1 MIGTVLVA
9 VGITA
14 ISRPGA
20 RNARFSGQMKSLSR
34 KNTTENHVDEA
45 SSPAPA
51 DPEAALAWLE
61 TLSANHGLLAEL
73 EPETLRRLREAA
85 GRIAFPDRSDRRALI
100 VRRKRDLR
108 EQIRT
113 HDDAALDATTNRSTK
128 RSLRF
133 SVPPAHA
140 TISSDSR
147 ALLEKQAA
155 PRALPETATA
165 KQGKEA
171 TGRNESGA
179 RLREPQNCYIC
190 KVDYFDL
197 HHHYDTLCPKC
208 ADFNWA
214 KRMQTADLAGRSA
227 LVTGARVKIGFE
239 AAVMLLRAGASV
251 VVTTR
256 FPGDAARRFSQLQDF
271 EDWQKRL
278 SIFGLDLRHTPSVE
292 ALADTLNDTL
302 PALDFL
308 IHNACQ
314 TVRRPPAYYTHLLA
328 DERLDQLGP
337 EARALVE
344 GHVELLRGQQASPD
358 ASTLVMSGGM
368 VNAAMPGLAHAAT
381 LNQLDLLSEGNQ
393 AHLFP
398 TGMLDGEGQQLD
410 LREKNSWRMNLAEVS
425 TLELLEV
432 QLVNSIAPFVL
443 TARLKPLM
451 LRVPSRDK
459 HVVNVSAMEGQFYR
473 TFKTARHPHTN
484 MAKAALNMMT
494 RTSAADFVKDGIHM
508 NSVDTG
514 WVTDEDPFAQ
524 AVNKEFDQRF
534 APPLDSID
542 GAARVISP
550 IFDGF
555 NTGVHCWGQFLK
567 DYQPT
572 RW

>member
-1 MIGTVLVA
+1 
-9 VGITA
+9 
-14 ISRPGA
+14 
-20 RNARFSGQMKSLSR
+20 MKSLSR

-61 TLSANHGLLAEL
+61 TLSENHGLLAEL
-73 EPETLRRLREAA
+73 DAETLRRLREAA

-140 TISSDSR
+140 AISSDSR

-165 KQGKEA
+165 KQGKKA
-171 TGRNESGA
+171 AGRNESGA

-271 EDWQKRL
+271 AAWEKRL

-292 ALADTLNDTL
+292 ALADHLNDTL
-302 PALDFL
+302 PTLDFL

-337 EARALVE
+337 DARALVE
-344 GHVELLRGQQASPD
+344 GHVGLLRGQQESPD
-358 ASTLVMSGGM
+358 ASTLVASGGL

-381 LNQLDLLSEGNQ
+381 LNQLDLLSERDQ

-410 LREKNSWRMNLAEVS
+410 LRKKNSWRMNLAEVS

-443 TARLKPLM
+443 TGRLKPLM

-494 RTSAADFVKDGIHM
+494 RTSAADFVQDGIHM

>member
-1 MIGTVLVA
+1 
-9 VGITA
+9 
-14 ISRPGA
+14 
-20 RNARFSGQMKSLSR
+20 MKSLSR

-171 TGRNESGA
+171 TARNESGA

-197 HHHYDTLCPKC
+197 HHHYDTLCPTC

-368 VNAAMPGLAHAAT
+368 MNAAMPGLAHAAT
-381 LNQLDLLSEGNQ
+381 LNQLDLLSEANQ

-494 RTSAADFVKDGIHM
+494 RTSAADFVQDGIHM

>member
-1 MIGTVLVA
+1 
-9 VGITA
+9 
-14 ISRPGA
+14 
-20 RNARFSGQMKSLSR
+20 MKSLSR

-61 TLSANHGLLAEL
+61 TLSENHGLLAEL
-73 EPETLRRLREAA
+73 DAETLRRLREAA

-140 TISSDSR
+140 AISSDSR

-165 KQGKEA
+165 KQGKKA
-171 TGRNESGA
+171 AGRNESGA
-179 RLREPQNCYIC
+179 RLHEPQNCYIC

-271 EDWQKRL
+271 AAWEKRL

-292 ALADTLNDTL
+292 ALADHLNDTL
-302 PALDFL
+302 PTLDFL

-337 EARALVE
+337 DARALVE
-344 GHVELLRGQQASPD
+344 GHVGLLRGQQESPD
-358 ASTLVMSGGM
+358 ASTLVASGGL

-381 LNQLDLLSEGNQ
+381 LNQLDLLSEGDQ

-410 LREKNSWRMNLAEVS
+410 LRKKNSWRMNLAEVS

-443 TARLKPLM
+443 TGRLKPLM

-494 RTSAADFVKDGIHM
+494 RTSAADFVQDGIHM

>member
-1 MIGTVLVA
+1 
-9 VGITA
+9 
-14 ISRPGA
+14 
-20 RNARFSGQMKSLSR
+20 
-34 KNTTENHVDEA
+34 
-45 SSPAPA
+45 
-51 DPEAALAWLE
+51 
-61 TLSANHGLLAEL
+61 
-73 EPETLRRLREAA
+73 
-85 GRIAFPDRSDRRALI
+85 
-100 VRRKRDLR
+100 
-108 EQIRT
+108 
-113 HDDAALDATTNRSTK
+113 
-128 RSLRF
+128 
-133 SVPPAHA
+133 
-140 TISSDSR
+140 
-147 ALLEKQAA
+147 
-155 PRALPETATA
+155 
-165 KQGKEA
+165 
-171 TGRNESGA
+171 
-179 RLREPQNCYIC
+179 
-190 KVDYFDL
+190 
-197 HHHYDTLCPKC
+197 
-208 ADFNWA
+208 
-214 KRMQTADLAGRSA
+214 
-227 LVTGARVKIGFE
+227 
-239 AAVMLLRAGASV
+239 
-251 VVTTR
+251 
-256 FPGDAARRFSQLQDF
+256 
-271 EDWQKRL
+271 
-278 SIFGLDLRHTPSVE
+278 
-292 ALADTLNDTL
+292 
-302 PALDFL
+302 L

-337 EARALVE
+337 DARALVE
-344 GHVELLRGQQASPD
+344 GHVGLLRGQQESPD
-358 ASTLVMSGGM
+358 ASTLVASGGL

-381 LNQLDLLSEGNQ
+381 LNQLDLLSERDQ

-410 LREKNSWRMNLAEVS
+410 LRKKNSWRMNLAEVS

-443 TARLKPLM
+443 TGRLKPLM

-494 RTSAADFVKDGIHM
+494 RTSAADFVQDGIHM